1 MNKKKQ
7 LAYYRDKT
15 NEISKQLSASNQKYF
30 EDLREYLFFSSLFQ
44 DEYAV
49 VAQVYEIANDLLE
62 AQNHG
67 ETAEEYFGKNPKE
80 MADELLRNTPKS
92 RLIDQL
98 NLIYIMVGVSWLVK
112 LFNDFSSDSVL
123 QLNLYSYVT
132 TAVFSVV
139 LVILFFFGVQKTIYL
154 KQGFFQ
160 SKLKKFLVLWVIS
173 MVWIGGLVLLNLYTP
188 NLFVVTLSYPMDMV
202 LMLVLLVAACALIFL
217 RKEKDFYPVA
227 FMLTIFVILGILQRW
242 ASKENLTND
251 NRFKGL
257 LIALLVAAF
266 AVYILWTRRS
276 AKDK

>member
-98 NLIYIMVGVSWLVK
+98 NLIYIMV
-112 LFNDFSSDSVL
+112 
-123 QLNLYSYVT
+123 
-132 TAVFSVV
+132 
-139 LVILFFFGVQKTIYL
+139 IYL
-154 KQGFFQ
+154 KR
-160 SKLKKFLVLWVIS
+160 L
-173 MVWIGGLVLLNLYTP
+173 
-188 NLFVVTLSYPMDMV
+188 
-202 LMLVLLVAACALIFL
+202 
-217 RKEKDFYPVA
+217 
-227 FMLTIFVILGILQRW
+227 
-242 ASKENLTND
+242 
-251 NRFKGL
+251 
-257 LIALLVAAF
+257 
-266 AVYILWTRRS
+266 
-276 AKDK
+276 

>member
-160 SKLKKFLVLWVIS
+160 SKLKKFLVLWVI
-173 MVWIGGLVLLNLYTP
+173 GGLVLLNLYTP

>member
-15 NEISKQLSASNQKYF
+15 MRFQNNCQQAIRKYF

-98 NLIYIMVGVSWLVK
+98 NLIL
-112 LFNDFSSDSVL
+112 
-123 QLNLYSYVT
+123 
-132 TAVFSVV
+132 
-139 LVILFFFGVQKTIYL
+139 
-154 KQGFFQ
+154 
-160 SKLKKFLVLWVIS
+160 LWS
-173 MVWIGGLVLLNLYTP
+173 ASHGWSNC
-188 NLFVVTLSYPMDMV
+188 
-202 LMLVLLVAACALIFL
+202 LMTF
-217 RKEKDFYPVA
+217 
-227 FMLTIFVILGILQRW
+227 
-242 ASKENLTND
+242 
-251 NRFKGL
+251 L
-257 LIALLVAAF
+257 LIV
-266 AVYILWTRRS
+266 S
-276 AKDK
+276 CS

>member
-1 MNKKKQ
+1 M
-7 LAYYRDKT
+7 
-15 NEISKQLSASNQKYF
+15 
-30 EDLREYLFFSSLFQ
+30 
-44 DEYAV
+44 

-132 TAVFSVV
+132 TAVFQSFWSSSFS
-139 LVILFFFGVQKTIYL
+139 LGCKNDLFKAR
-154 KQGFFQ
+154 FFQ
-160 SKLKKFLVLWVIS
+160 SKLKKFLVLWVIA

-188 NLFVVTLSYPMDMV
+188 NL
-202 LMLVLLVAACALIFL
+202 
-217 RKEKDFYPVA
+217 
-227 FMLTIFVILGILQRW
+227 
-242 ASKENLTND
+242 
-251 NRFKGL
+251 
-257 LIALLVAAF
+257 
-266 AVYILWTRRS
+266 LW
-276 AKDK
+276 

>member
-30 EDLREYLFFSSLFQ
+30 EDLREYLLFSSLFQ

-123 QLNLYSYVT
+123 QLNLLFLCDNCC
-132 TAVFSVV
+132 FSVV
-139 LVILFFFGVQKTIYL
+139 LVILFFFGCKNDL
-154 KQGFFQ
+154 FKARFFQ
-160 SKLKKFLVLWVIS
+160 SKLKKFLVLWVIA

-217 RKEKDFYPVA
+217 AQGKR
-227 FMLTIFVILGILQRW
+227 
-242 ASKENLTND
+242 
-251 NRFKGL
+251 L
-257 LIALLVAAF
+257 LSRRLLC
-266 AVYILWTRRS
+266 
-276 AKDK
+276 